1 MDVSDRVGAGIQ
13 VRVSVWRRIGAS
25 SFAAVLLA
33 GAAESISPNETARH
47 TLTPA
52 VNLPEVPNKPA
63 CACVCYVVN
72 KRCLLCCSMDT

>member
-33 GAAESISPNETARH
+33 GAVKSISPNETARH

-63 CACVCYVVN
+63 CARYVVN
-72 KRCLLCCSMDT
+72 KRYLLCYSMDT